1 MSASPSLCSESL
13 EELDRSGTSDEHA
26 VQAAIKQK
34 VVNFMST
41 KQVAREILRCTEAHQ
56 AFFSCGSALRPNAE
70 YYDLTMVICCV
81 AAVGAS
87 TACPA
92 IRVFGAYYRA
102 VEDMEKTLRTL
113 RIMDTSCSCC
123 ASGHV
128 GQSFCDKELI
138 CACITEWFGSTEAFE
153 HYIQTDV
160 TDVLVHQLQWGT
172 FRYKWSC
179 AVAAPALWACLDI
192 ASFPY
197 QREDL
202 KTTFVWLGAGL
213 TLTFMAIPG
222 LSSWC
227 KFLTYTF
234 RHGASCR
241 HEVMRTSL
249 VIICALPLLA
259 YVVGAVLLWP
269 VVRYDAPAYVQLPFF
284 PSLMLPFVL
293 LQCRVPRAPDFQL
306 NRARSV
312 LPTETVSPVPADE
325 TETVS
330 PEPAGEEVPSQD
342 IGCVAMPLMRCL
354 RQATLEAGVSMLSAI
369 TPLVEARPELFRAMI
384 REFFVQSF
392 DPPEMKRLKLKVVE
406 ILVDETNVQL
416 VLREL
421 QVYVSWH
428 SQPLFVAQAVRS
440 IAQVALKISSV
451 PPPAPLPGRP
461 PRSRGPGRA
470 AMGEIRETPCAMRSL
485 EPAFSAALRRLPGGC
500 FAKMPRSQAMTALP
514 PQTTLNNMCTYFHQW
529 PKHKSMF
536 IIYGARHAS
545 STAGTYMAGRI
556 QGDAEI
562 NGASGL
568 ETSIYGGSH
577 SAAGA
582 VNGAEGKTGR
592 NKVQA
597 AVRPLGLGGLKRRFQ
612 RGEKLSMV
620 TAYDFPSGRF
630 ARQAGVELVL
640 VGDSLGNCRLGL
652 ADTVGV
658 TMEEICFAP
667 PRPCAAA
674 WTLWAPPPRPSRW
687 WLGICHLAPSSHK
700 KMRFGMLQHFVLQAR
715 TW

>member
-1 MSASPSLCSESL
+1 MSRWSGFGLTDSSEPGGLTERSFAQTAHPLKMSANPSLCSESL
-13 EELDRSGTSDEHA
+13 EELDRSGESDKHA

-70 YYDLTMVICCV
+70 CGNLYNRSRAVDQIQDFWSHAWLGNSWGKFLTLLVMYNGPAALFVGCVCASMGVALFLLGMLPGSNRGYPDDVLFGTAGFSLWGLPFGVVGVFLTLALFRSSKRVFLDRICISDDPALKMAAIVSLPGLLQNSDSMLVLWDPNWPSRLWCVFELAAFLSLNKGAPRVCPTIMGPCSIAVFFMVACVMSPVTFSPLQDYDLTMVISCV
-81 AAVGAS
+81 AVLGAS

-249 VIICALPLLA
+249 VILCALPLLA

-330 PEPAGEEVPSQD
+330 PEPAGEEVPSQ
-342 IGCVAMPLMRCL
+342 
-354 RQATLEAGVSMLSAI
+354 
-369 TPLVEARPELFRAMI
+369 
-384 REFFVQSF
+384 
-392 DPPEMKRLKLKVVE
+392 
-406 ILVDETNVQL
+406 ET
-416 VLREL
+416 RKK
-421 QVYVSWH
+421 QV
-428 SQPLFVAQAVRS
+428 
-440 IAQVALKISSV
+440 
-451 PPPAPLPGRP
+451 
-461 PRSRGPGRA
+461 
-470 AMGEIRETPCAMRSL
+470 
-485 EPAFSAALRRLPGGC
+485 
-500 FAKMPRSQAMTALP
+500 
-514 PQTTLNNMCTYFHQW
+514 
-529 PKHKSMF
+529 
-536 IIYGARHAS
+536 
-545 STAGTYMAGRI
+545 
-556 QGDAEI
+556 
-562 NGASGL
+562 
-568 ETSIYGGSH
+568 
-577 SAAGA
+577 
-582 VNGAEGKTGR
+582 
-592 NKVQA
+592 
-597 AVRPLGLGGLKRRFQ
+597 LGL
-612 RGEKLSMV
+612 
-620 TAYDFPSGRF
+620 
-630 ARQAGVELVL
+630 
-640 VGDSLGNCRLGL
+640 
-652 ADTVGV
+652 
-658 TMEEICFAP
+658 
-667 PRPCAAA
+667 
-674 WTLWAPPPRPSRW
+674 
-687 WLGICHLAPSSHK
+687 
-700 KMRFGMLQHFVLQAR
+700 
-715 TW
+715 